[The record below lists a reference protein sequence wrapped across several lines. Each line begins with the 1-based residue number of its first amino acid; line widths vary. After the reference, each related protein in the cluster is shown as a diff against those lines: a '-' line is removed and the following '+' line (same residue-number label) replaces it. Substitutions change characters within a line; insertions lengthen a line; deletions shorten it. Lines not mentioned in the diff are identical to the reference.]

1 MKKVVV
7 LIISGF
13 LIMAQTNTSASEQR
27 SEEEVLAVML
37 NATREDLS
45 EMINNGVNINSF
57 TTGGTSIISYVANF
71 ENPEKLLNWLELGV
85 DVNTINRNGSTPLYW
100 AISGNNVRNLK
111 LLLKYGANVN
121 HRNKIGETPLHLAI
135 KGLINFNSPQIP
147 IILIKSGADVNALDQ
162 SGKSPLNLLRSQKK
176 YVWGPDVDKI
186 EEMLVKMGGKDIST
200 FTTDS
205 LIRAKNGQTS
215 EYVGT
220 QQKRSKH
227 KERRKEPECGIGR
240 QYDQGE
246 NCELS
251 R

>member
-1 MKKVVV
+1 MRSKIMKKVVV
-7 LIISGF
+7 LIISVF
-13 LIMAQTNTSASEQR
+13 LIYAQTNVSASEQR

-37 NATREDLS
+37 NATREDLR

-71 ENPEKLLNWLELGV
+71 ENPEKLQNWLELGV

-135 KGLINFNSPQIP
+135 KGLIIFNSPQIP
-147 IILIKSGADVNALDQ
+147 MILIKSGADVNALDQ
-162 SGKSPLNLLRSQKK
+162 SGNSPLNLLRSQKK
-176 YVWGPDVDKI
+176 YVWGPKVDKI

-200 FTTDS
+200 FSTDS
-205 LIRAKNGQTS
+205 SCGSENGQTS
-215 EYVGT
+215 ESIGT

-227 KERRKEPECGIGR
+227 KEGREEPECSTGS
-240 QYDQGE
+240 QYD
-246 NCELS
+246 
-251 R
+251 

>member
-1 MKKVVV
+1 MKKFVV
-7 LIISGF
+7 LIISVF

-37 NATREDLS
+37 NATRDDLN

-57 TTGGTSIISYVANF
+57 TIGGTSIISYVANF
-71 ENPEKLLNWLELGV
+71 ENAETLQNWIELGV

-135 KGLINFNSPQIP
+135 KGLIIFNSPQIP
-147 IILIKSGADVNALDQ
+147 MILIKSGADVNALDQ
-162 SGKSPLNLLRSQKK
+162 SGNSPLNLLKSQKK

-200 FTTDS
+200 FSTDS
-205 LIRAKNGQTS
+205 SCGSENGQSSKSISTL
-215 EYVGT
+215 
-220 QQKRSKH
+220 QKRSKH
-227 KERRKEPECGIGR
+227 EERREEPECSSGS
-240 QYDQGE
+240 QYD
-246 NCELS
+246 
-251 R
+251 